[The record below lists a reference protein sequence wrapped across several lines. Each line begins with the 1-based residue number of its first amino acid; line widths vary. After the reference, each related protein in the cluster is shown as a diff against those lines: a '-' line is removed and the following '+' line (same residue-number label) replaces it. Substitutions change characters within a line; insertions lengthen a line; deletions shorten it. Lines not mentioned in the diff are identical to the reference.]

1 MNSHTHQKLRFAV
14 LALLA
19 AGATALAA
27 PAPAPVADPDPQA
40 TPVASTST
48 TTETT
53 GLEEV
58 VVTGTRIKAP
68 NIQAASPVVVITAKD
83 IQLTGK
89 TDVSDI
95 LYQLPQNFNNSLGQ
109 DFSNNTPGL
118 TSAGGVTTADL
129 RGLGPNRTLV
139 LIDGI
144 RLGYGSPNTRIA
156 SPAPDLDQIP
166 SYMLD
171 RVDVL
176 TGGAS
181 ATYGSDAI
189 AGVVNF
195 IMKKNFEGVQFD
207 AQLGENMHNNGATWL
222 QQINQASGYDTVTGT
237 HYTGQN
243 QQFDIIVGTNF
254 ADNKGNIPA
263 TAGI

>member
-166 SYMLD
+166 SY
-171 RVDVL
+171 
-176 TGGAS
+176 
-181 ATYGSDAI
+181 
-189 AGVVNF
+189 
-195 IMKKNFEGVQFD
+195 
-207 AQLGENMHNNGATWL
+207 
-222 QQINQASGYDTVTGT
+222 
-237 HYTGQN
+237 
-243 QQFDIIVGTNF
+243 
-254 ADNKGNIPA
+254 
-263 TAGI
+263 TAGSRRRADRRRFGDLRLGCDRGRGQLHHEEELRGCAVRRAARREHA